1 MKIYNIQQGTQEWFD
16 IRKLKMTG
24 SKAQAIG
31 NNSKGL
37 ETYIYELVA
46 DYYSSQEKEQY
57 TNEDLERGNELEEQ
71 ARGVYELET
80 GNKTEQV
87 GFIELDEFT
96 GVSPDG
102 LVGKDGGLEIKC
114 LNDKRYF
121 KELMSDKRTTDYDWQ
136 IQMCLY
142 VTGRKWWDLV
152 IYNPNFKQNII
163 IYRIESDEEKQEQL
177 KVGLETGKQIIKDLI
192 NKYNKKIYE

>member
-177 KVGLETGKQIIKDLI
+177 KIGLETGKQIIKDLI

>member
-96 GVSPDG
+96 GVSPDA

-163 IYRIESDEEKQEQL
+163 IYRIESDEEKQEKL
-177 KVGLETGKQIIKDLI
+177 KVGLETSKQMIKDLI
-192 NKYNKKIYE
+192 NKYNNLN

>member
-142 VTGRKWWDLV
+142 VTGRKWWDLE

-192 NKYNKKIYE
+192 NKYNNLN